1 MDTYSI
7 NPASIIDEAV
17 DLSMQLTGTDFPVSI
32 FPTRIQRIISEVHE
46 CHNYPTDYIAAA
58 ILTALAV
65 GIGNTHLAQI
75 KQGWV
80 ESPILYIALIGRPEA
95 NKSHPLSFAMKPFL
109 DYDYRQN
116 QEFEKAL
123 AKYDELMSMSRKE
136 RTESGE
142 EQFPQEPVRKRF
154 LISDVTPEGLSLI
167 HAQNKRGLC
176 LWADE
181 LSAWFKNFNRYN
193 NGSEEQ
199 FWLSV
204 FSAKTTMSDRKNAK
218 SSIFIKRPYISVI
231 GTIQNKILNELAK
244 GERSSNGFIDRILF
258 VMPNLQQKARWND
271 KELQEDIE
279 QEWNAI
285 IDKLIQSE
293 CHLNEHGEI
302 EPQILFFSEDAKKRL
317 YEWQHYFS
325 ELCDRETNDTIV
337 SIYCKLEIYSLIG
350 IRVPVLRKFAKEFAK
365 EAECEYFLQ
374 QLPHEYYDENMLHGL
389 LISQIKDYEECIRLT
404 ESFLPYID
412 NWAVC
417 DIMSPKVFA
426 KHKEELL
433 AKIKTWSQSSHVY
446 TCRFGIETLM
456 THYLDKKFKT
466 EYLEIPASVR
476 SDEYYVKMMVAWF
489 FATALAKQWEA
500 TIPYIEQKRLAPWTH
515 NKTIQ
520 KSIESYRISPEQK
533 EYLRS
538 LKIK

>member
-17 DLSMQLTGTDFPVSI
+17 DLSMRLTGTDFPVSI
-32 FPTRIQRIISEVHE
+32 FPSKIQRIISEVHE

-58 ILTALAV
+58 ILTAIAV

-75 KQGWV
+75 KQGWL
-80 ESPILYIALIGRPEA
+80 ESPILYMALIGRPGA

-109 DYDYRQN
+109 DYDYQQN
-116 QEFEKAL
+116 QVFEKAL

-136 RTESGE
+136 RADNGE

-204 FSAKTTMSDRKNAK
+204 FSAKTTISDRKNAK

-231 GTIQNKILNELAK
+231 GTIQKKILSELAK

-271 KELQEDIE
+271 KELPENIE
-279 QEWNAI
+279 QEWNTI
-285 IDKLIQSE
+285 IDKLIQQE
-293 CHLNEHGEI
+293 YALNEFGEI
-302 EPQILFFSEDAKKRL
+302 EPQILLFTEDAKRRL
-317 YEWQHYFS
+317 YEWQHHFS
-325 ELCDRETNDTIV
+325 ELCDQETNDLLTVERAI
-337 SIYCKLEIYSLIG
+337 KLT
-350 IRVPVLRKFAKEFAK
+350 
-365 EAECEYFLQ
+365 EYFKESALSVQNILNENALNSQ
-374 QLPHEYYDENMLHGL
+374 QQAIVNLLPPAFTTAQAIQIAEQNGMKERTFQRFLNDNIGTLFRKEKHGEY
-389 LISQIKDYEECIRLT
+389 S
-404 ESFLPYID
+404 
-412 NWAVC
+412 
-417 DIMSPKVFA
+417 
-426 KHKEELL
+426 
-433 AKIKTWSQSSHVY
+433 KIN
-446 TCRFGIETLM
+446 
-456 THYLDKKFKT
+456 
-466 EYLEIPASVR
+466 P
-476 SDEYYVKMMVAWF
+476 
-489 FATALAKQWEA
+489 
-500 TIPYIEQKRLAPWTH
+500 
-515 NKTIQ
+515 
-520 KSIESYRISPEQK
+520 
-533 EYLRS
+533 
-538 LKIK
+538 